1 MDLNDLRYYAAI
13 VDAGSLSAAGRQLG
27 VTKSLLSQH
36 LNRLEQTLGVC
47 LIQRTTRRMQV
58 TPLGREFHEHCRTV
72 LEEVA
77 RARALIEEARD
88 APRGRL
94 KILCPVLFAQRV
106 LMPLVP
112 SFLSEYPEV
121 QLVLDADYRADQD
134 IDLISEGYDL
144 VLEIRRQ
151 IEDSSAIAR
160 AFTLDRHWLTAS
172 PELLQTLGTP
182 RTPADLDGVA
192 SVALQ
197 VSGDH
202 HETWQLFD
210 ADETLHTI
218 HHRPRLVCSDPLIA
232 MDATIAGTGVAL
244 LPASVCMAK
253 VAKGRL
259 HRLLPNLQG
268 GTMHLYATYPSRHG
282 LSRAARCFLDHLS
295 RRLPSQIRHAVG
307 LAPMASP
314 SPQKRV

>member
-1 MDLNDLRYYAAI
+1 MRYYAAI

-58 TPLGREFHEHCRTV
+58 TPLGLAFHQHCQLV

-77 RARALIEEARD
+77 RARAMIEEARD

-112 SFLSEYPEV
+112 SFLREYPEV
-121 QLVLDADYRADQD
+121 ELVLDADYRDDQD

-151 IEDSSAIAR
+151 IEDSRSIVR

-172 PELLQTLGTP
+172 PELVHALGAP
-182 RTPADLDGVA
+182 QTPAELEGVA

-197 VSGDH
+197 VSGDNH
-202 HETWQLFD
+202 AAWQLFD
-210 ADETLHTI
+210 ADETACTI
-218 HHRPRLVCSDPLIA
+218 NHRPRLVCSDPLIA
-232 MDATIAGTGVAL
+232 MDAAIAGTGVAL
-244 LPASVCMAK
+244 LPTSLCMAQI
-253 VAKGRL
+253 AQGRL
-259 HRLLPNLQG
+259 LRLLPGHQG

-295 RRLPSQIRHAVG
+295 EGLPSQIRHAVG
-307 LAPMASP
+307 DAPAP
-314 SPQKRV
+314 SRMQLTRD